1 MADDVVA
8 LSVAYV
14 AAAILVAALFGF
26 VIFDDMDDDR
36 IVTLGLLWPIGL
48 PVFFLIVVLKVLE
61 KAWRGFKDLCK
72 YGIK

>member
-1 MADDVVA
+1 MSDVVVA
-8 LSVAYV
+8 LTVAYL

-36 IVTLGLLWPIGL
+36 VVTLGLFWPIGL
-48 PVFFLIVVLKVLE
+48 PLLALIIVLKVLE

>member
-1 MADDVVA
+1 MPDVVVA
-8 LSVAYV
+8 LSVAYI

-36 IVTLGLLWPIGL
+36 VVTLGLFWPIGL
-48 PVFFLIVVLKVLE
+48 PLLVLIIVLKVLA
-61 KAWRGFKDLCK
+61 KAWRGFKDLYK